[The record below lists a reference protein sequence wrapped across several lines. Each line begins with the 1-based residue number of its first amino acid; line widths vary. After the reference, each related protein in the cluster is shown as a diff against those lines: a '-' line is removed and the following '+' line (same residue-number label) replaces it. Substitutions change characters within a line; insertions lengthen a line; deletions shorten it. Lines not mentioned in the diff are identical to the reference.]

1 MKRLAIFLLILF
13 LACGKK
19 SVPEYAPDFTL
30 PDLKGDKI
38 SLSDFR
44 GKIVILEFFT
54 TWCKSCRLMVADL
67 NQLYNRYRDK
77 NVIFL
82 GISLDGNVDLIYD
95 FAKKLNIAYPILI
108 GNEDIV
114 LKYGGI
120 SVLPHLV
127 IVDPKGRIYKTHRG
141 FMKKRKLEDDIISLI
156 HLGP

>member
-13 LACGKK
+13 LACGEK

-54 TWCKSCRLMVADL
+54 TWCKSCRLIVPDL

-82 GISLDGNVDLIYD
+82 GISLDENVDRIYD

-127 IVDPKGRIYKTHRG
+127 IVDPKGRIYKTHQG
-141 FMKKRKLEDDIISLI
+141 FMKKKKLEDDIISLI